1 MPLRRL
7 AALVPVLLAVI
18 AAGLLL
24 PHSPSQLRDLVLAAG
39 VAAPAIVL
47 AAWVVLTPALF
58 PGPVLAAS
66 GGLGVFGM
74 TVGGQMLG
82 LSADTV
88 AVLHLYVIGSFS
100 LAGAA
105 FERPLVLVAAV
116 YFLAFFLVARWPAV
130 YIPISLITHALLAVI
145 TIGIFWPKSGRPAR

>member
-1 MPLRRL
+1 M
-7 AALVPVLLAVI
+7 
-18 AAGLLL
+18 AAGLLFDIEL
-24 PHSPSQLRDLVLAAG
+24 DYRAHYLIDSGLLILAAAFG
-39 VAAPAIVL
+39 WISRSAL
-47 AAWVVLTPALF
+47 ARSPFNRHLF
-58 PGPVLAAS
+58 QLAAS